1 MVMGKA
7 CGPLA
12 RHCVFL
18 LVLMVLC
25 DFLCPRKL
33 RADTVTFGSG
43 SNSFT
48 LTFRSIGDE
57 ENPADSYGAVAGFG
71 SVSYSYDMSKYEIS
85 QQMIDVYN
93 SLYGTDNGLL
103 INYYEAYGICTDE
116 AATGIT
122 WNEAARFVNW
132 LNIAHGAAPAYRMQA
147 GIEGNIDPWTAA
159 DVLDYDSANPYRS
172 RRAIYAL
179 PTRDEW
185 HKAAFYN
192 QTLRSGTGWY
202 NRYATGLD
210 TAPTPVAS
218 GTLAGTV
225 VYAQEA
231 TVGPA
236 PVTEAGGLSYYGI
249 MAMNGNASEWMESPI
264 SSGAAGSFLDVD
276 YSSDA
281 DRYVRGGAWFST
293 SALSDL
299 RRTNY
304 LWYPAGQSLQLVG
317 FRVVRSGLVLA
328 GGGDGSLV
336 GAFGS
341 SSVPEPG
348 TAAGCGLL
356 ALASGGRILRRRL
369 RASGCWPFEVRAG

>member
-1 MVMGKA
+1 MGEKCSMLVGSRAVSFAMMVFWG
-7 CGPLA
+7 CYCPS
-12 RHCVFL
+12 FL
-18 LVLMVLC
+18 
-25 DFLCPRKL
+25 RG
-33 RADTVTFGSG
+33 DTVSFGSG
-43 SNSFT
+43 ADAFT
-48 LTFRSIGDE
+48 LTFRSIGNE
-57 ENPADSYGAVAGFG
+57 GNVADSYGSVAGFG
-71 SVSYSYDMSKYEIS
+71 SVSYSYDMSQYEIS

-93 SLYGTDNGLL
+93 TLYGFDNDLM
-103 INYYEAYGICTDE
+103 IDYYEAYGFGTDE

-132 LNIAHGAAPAYRMQA
+132 LNIAHGAEPAYRMQD
-147 GIEGNIDPWTAA
+147 GVEGNIDPWTEA
-159 DVLDYDSANPYRS
+159 DVLDYDSTNPYRS

-210 TAPTPVAS
+210 TAPTAVAS
-218 GTLAGTV
+218 GTSAGTV
-225 VYAQEA
+225 VYAQGA

-249 MAMNGNASEWMESPI
+249 MAMNGNASEWMESPL
-264 SSGAAGSFLDVD
+264 SSGAGGSFLDVD

-299 RRTNY
+299 RRTNF

-317 FRVVRSGLVLA
+317 FRVMRTGLVSA
-328 GGGDGSLV
+328 GGGDGDLV
-336 GAFGS
+336 GAFSGS

-348 TAAGCGLL
+348 TVLGCGLL
-356 ALASGGRILRRRL
+356 GLAGGCRALRRHL
-369 RASGCWPFEVRAG
+369 RATGRWPFGVRAG